1 MSIKSLRLAD
11 ICYLHSHEN
20 LPEEQS
26 GGTFSRLRFSPGA
39 PAFLSGAPAFPPGA
53 PAKTLKIR
61 HALQHTASPCRI
73 SYKNAGAARH
83 CEPPRSATSPPRG
96 AALLVTDKGIQ
107 RWEQATCSHHT
118 YFYKDL
124 VRIRLLHGASRMRAF
139 GAPKS
144 FQQHYRSAAS
154 ALAQHPLQLELGTCL

>member
-20 LPEEQS
+20 LPVEQS
-26 GGTFSRLRFSPGA
+26 GGTFSRLRFSP
-39 PAFLSGAPAFPPGA
+39 GAPAFPPGA

-83 CEPPRSATSPPRG
+83 CEPPRGT
-96 AALLVTDKGIQ
+96 ALLHIVTDKGIQ
-107 RWEQATCSHHT
+107 KWEQATCSHHT
-118 YFYKDL
+118 YFNKDL
-124 VRIRLLHGASRMRAF
+124 ARIRLLHGASRMRAF

-144 FQQHYRSAAS
+144 FQQHYRSVAS